1 MIFPTLTDLRILS
14 NLTLVSKLSI
24 VTHMTQSDDRE
35 LAATIERLRRKHEHL
50 EISAEILI
58 ERRVFVAKGRDGG
71 HPWLVLSSDLARF
84 ERALKAAAPPTPS
97 GQ

>member
-1 MIFPTLTDLRILS
+1 LIFPTLADLRILS

-24 VTHMTQSDDRE
+24 VTRMTQADDTE
-35 LAATIERLRRKHEHL
+35 LAATIERLRQEHEHL
-50 EISAEILI
+50 EISAEVLI

-84 ERALKAAAPPTPS
+84 ERALTATE
-97 GQ
+97 